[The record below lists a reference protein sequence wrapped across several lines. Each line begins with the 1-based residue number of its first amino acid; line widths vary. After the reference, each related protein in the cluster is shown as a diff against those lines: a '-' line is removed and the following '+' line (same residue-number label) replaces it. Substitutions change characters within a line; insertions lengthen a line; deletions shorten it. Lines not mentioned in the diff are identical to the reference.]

1 MKLLGGPVMGTGKG
15 RAGCRNSVPTRRR
28 PRALDIGEEGQPET
42 WEPTVTPIP
51 DRHPV
56 PARQPQEA
64 PEPDTV
70 PV

>member
-1 MKLLGGPVMGTGKG
+1 MGTGKG
-15 RAGCRNSVPTRRR
+15 RAGCRNSVPPRRA

-51 DRHPV
+51 ERHPV

-64 PEPDTV
+64 PEPATV

>member
-1 MKLLGGPVMGTGKG
+1 MGTGKG